1 MDRITHGVK
10 RVLEAS
16 PRWNRQR
23 LAVLEAVDFDLK
35 RVFSVLYFVS
45 ATSAGIYM
53 AGWLRLNLMELP
65 VAPFSYQSA
74 ATIGL
79 SVTAGTLFAMLL
91 PAIALAF
98 GVERRLQRRLRQ
110 LDKKTSATTTHRLIA
125 VHALPNL
132 QEAAGG
138 THGQH
143 HHQKP

>member
-1 MDRITHGVK
+1 M
-10 RVLEAS
+10 LEAS

-35 RVFSVLYFVS
+35 RAFSVLYFIS
-45 ATSAGIYM
+45 ASCAGIYM

-65 VAPFSYQSA
+65 AAPFSYHSA
-74 ATIGL
+74 ITIGL
-79 SVTAGTLFAMLL
+79 SVTAGALFALLL
-91 PAIALAF
+91 PAIAVAV
-98 GVERRLQRRLRQ
+98 GVERRLHRRMRQ
-110 LDKKTSATTTHRLIA
+110 LDKTDGATGKHRLIA
-125 VHALPNL
+125 VQALPNV

>member
-1 MDRITHGVK
+1 M
-10 RVLEAS
+10 LEAS

-35 RVFSVLYFVS
+35 RVFSVLYFIS
-45 ATSAGIYM
+45 GTCAGIYM

-79 SVTAGTLFAMLL
+79 SVTAGALFALLL
-91 PAIALAF
+91 PATALAL
-98 GVERRLQRRLRQ
+98 GLERRLHRRLRQ
-110 LDKKTSATTTHRLIA
+110 LDKKASATAKHRLIA
-125 VHALPNL
+125 VQALPNV
-132 QEAAGG
+132 QEVAGG
-138 THGQH
+138 SYGQH